1 MQEGIMNAVLKV
13 TILLGCSAAT
23 TLVYAGGQAPSKSQ
37 DGDGVREAIR
47 FERAKDAADARQVR
61 IEAGRTEK
69 SAVPTAAASTS
80 ADNERDR
87 MMTSEDRV
95 GDEGVQEAIR
105 FERAKDAADARQAR
119 IEARQGNAVAGRSNT
134 GQK

>member
-1 MQEGIMNAVLKV
+1 MNAVLKV
-13 TILLGCSAAT
+13 TILLGCAAGT
-23 TLVYAGGQAPSKSQ
+23 TLVYAGGQAPQKSQ
-37 DGDGVREAIR
+37 DAQGVREAIR
-47 FERAKDAADARQVR
+47 FERAKDAADARQAR
-61 IEAGRTEK
+61 IEAGRTQK
-69 SAVPTAAASTS
+69 SAAPTAAASTS

-119 IEARQGNAVAGRSNT
+119 IEARQGNAVARGSNT